1 MSTRQKAAVIF
12 CVFCLVE
19 IAGVYAIAHKSSAS
33 TKDHVAVHSVA
44 VMGDSLVFLSTADL
58 RSQLSPLYPNPEVAG
73 ILGIGIAGMRLG
85 IEQMHDSKHPDAVVI
100 ALGTNDACFAESAT
114 SPQQKAA
121 EIQNSIAQQEGVLQT
136 LSDTPCVIW
145 VGVQEHNAS
154 LNLLL
159 WGPQLN
165 AGFQTNVAAHP
176 NAHFLDWE
184 SQMKAHPEWQH
195 PDGLHFSE
203 TGTVAYA
210 TAITQAVSQL
220 C

>member
-19 IAGVYAIAHKSSAS
+19 IAGVYAIVHKSSAT
-33 TKDHVAVHSVA
+33 TKEHVSVHSVA

-58 RSQLSPLYPNPEVAG
+58 RSQLSPLYPNPQVAG
-73 ILGIGIAGMRLG
+73 VLGVSVAGMRLD
-85 IEQMHDSKHPDAVVI
+85 IEQMHDSKRPDAMVI
-100 ALGTNDACFAESAT
+100 ALGTNDAHFAETAT
-114 SPQQKAA
+114 TPQQKAA
-121 EIQNSIAQQEGVLQT
+121 EVQNSIAQQEGVLQT

-145 VGVQEHNAS
+145 VGVQEHNTS
-154 LNLLL
+154 LNLIQ

-165 AGFQTNVAAHP
+165 AGFVTNVAAHP
-176 NAHFLDWE
+176 NAHFLDWG
-184 SQMKAHPEWQH
+184 SQMKAHPEWQGE
-195 PDGLHFSE
+195 DGLHFSE
-203 TGTVAYA
+203 LGNVAYA